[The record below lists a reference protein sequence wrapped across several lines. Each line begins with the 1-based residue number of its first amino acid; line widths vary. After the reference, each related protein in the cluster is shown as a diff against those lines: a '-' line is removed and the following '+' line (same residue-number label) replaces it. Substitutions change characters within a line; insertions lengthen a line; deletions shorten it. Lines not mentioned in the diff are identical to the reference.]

1 MLHQNIKALEMK
13 LTPEE
18 IKEIEGKRLQGVTLS

>member
-18 IKEIEGKRLQGVTLS
+18 VKEIEGTHAIIK